1 MKSAT
6 PALIAYLADND
17 QHLYADLFSFT
28 LADGTVLNFT
38 DKDLSLTVD
47 GTLYRADG
55 VRFDGMRYKIAVG
68 LDVDEQTITLAYG
81 PTDLVSSNG
90 LGPVDGVPWGQ
101 ALRTGVLDGC
111 YLRRSRAFYSAW
123 NQPPVGVVPLFAGRV
138 STVDQ
143 VGRVEAQIR
152 IKSTPL
158 LLDTLMPRNT
168 YQTGCIHGLFDVGCG
183 LAKADYQMNWSVAAG
198 PTNGT
203 IPVPSEAPPLPA
215 ALAGN
220 SEGLALFVQGTILFT
235 SGVNEGVFR
244 TIKAV
249 SASVANGLELVYPLE
264 VPPAAGDSFT
274 IWPGCDKTA
283 TTCAVRF
290 DNLDHFRGFPYTPA
304 AETAY

>member
-1 MKSAT
+1 MKPAT
-6 PALIAYLADND
+6 PTLIAYLADND

-28 LADGTVLNFT
+28 LADGTVLAYT
-38 DKDLSLTVD
+38 DKDLPLTVG
-47 GTLYRADG
+47 GTLYRADQ
-55 VRFDGMRYKIAVG
+55 VRFDGMRYKLAIG

-81 PTDLVSSNG
+81 PTDLVPSNG
-90 LGPVDGVPWGQ
+90 LGLLDGVPWGQ

-111 YLRRSRAFYSAW
+111 YLRRSRAFYTAW
-123 NQPPVGVVPLFAGRV
+123 NLPPVGVVPLFAGRV
-138 STVDQ
+138 STVDH

-152 IKSTPL
+152 IKSMPL

-183 LAKADYQMNWSVAAG
+183 LAKAAYQMSWTVAAG

-203 IPVPSEAPPLPA
+203 IPVPSASPPLPP

-220 SEGLALFVQGTILFT
+220 GEGLGLFVQGTILFT

-244 TIKAV
+244 TIKSV
-249 SASVANGLELVYPLE
+249 SNRVAHGLDLVYPLE
-264 VPPAAGDSFT
+264 TPPAAGDSFT

-283 TTCAVRF
+283 AICAARF
-290 DNLDHFRGFPYTPA
+290 DNLARFHGFPYTPA